1 MRWRRKSSG
10 PRTFG
15 MNQKMAKLRWKG
27 VEGEDT
33 EKQHVDINEE
43 GAVEGVKNDTPTN
56 VHATAAFAHA
66 NAAFAHANATFAH
79 ANAAFANVSEHA
91 DIHVAGRAVDTS
103 CQT

>member
-1 MRWRRKSSG
+1 MRWRRRRKSSG

-33 EKQHVDINEE
+33 EKQLVDINEE

-56 VHATAAFAHA
+56 VHA
-66 NAAFAHANATFAH
+66 NAAFAH